1 VQCDIW
7 NPYDPIGDESPED
20 RAHLRK
26 RLRRDRELVR
36 AVLPPLREKIEN
48 LRRDSNSVFEVLR
61 PYYYRS
67 DPDDSVRRVV
77 RRYLREPW
85 VQSYD
90 VDEDVARY
98 EG

>member
-1 VQCDIW
+1 MQYDTW
-7 NPYDPIGDESPED
+7 NPYDPIEDESPGD
-20 RAHLRK
+20 RAHLRR

-36 AVLPPLREKIEN
+36 AVLPPPRERIEN
-48 LRRDSNSVFEVLR
+48 LRRDSNSVFEVLQ
-61 PYYYRS
+61 PYYRS

-85 VQSYD
+85 VQPYD

>member
-1 VQCDIW
+1 ML
-7 NPYDPIGDESPED
+7 P
-20 RAHLRK
+20 
-26 RLRRDRELVR
+26 RLRE
-36 AVLPPLREKIEN
+36 EIEN
-48 LRRDSNSVFEVLR
+48 RRRDSNSVFEVLR
-61 PYYYRS
+61 PYYRS

>member
-1 VQCDIW
+1 MQCDTW
-7 NPYDPIGDESPED
+7 NPYDPTGDESPED
-20 RAHLRK
+20 RAHSRK

-36 AVLPPLREKIEN
+36 AVLPPPRERIEN

-61 PYYYRS
+61 PYYRS
-67 DPDDSVRRVV
+67 DPDDSV

-85 VQSYD
+85 VQPYD